1 MISSFTITQAGF
13 VATTVI
19 FFGLLLSRLRKSLAA
34 TSFAERKKKKI
45 FNGTLI
51 GLIAWAIVTGVLSL
65 SGILSDFSSFPPKI
79 GIVLIIP
86 LATII
91 WLIRTTEVKEI
102 LMHTPPE
109 SIIWLQS
116 FRIVV
121 EVLIWR
127 LFVDNLAP
135 IQMTFEGLNFD
146 ILSGL
151 TAVAVGY
158 LVANK
163 KISSKLVIL
172 WNFACLALLV
182 NIVTV
187 AILSMPTPFRVF
199 MNEPANTI
207 VTKFPIVWLPAFLVP
222 LAYGLH
228 FLSLRQWMG
237 NGEIGK
243 LGNKEI
249 RR

>member
-1 MISSFTITQAGF
+1 MNPSYTITQAGF
-13 VATTVI
+13 IATTII
-19 FFGLLLSRLRKSLAA
+19 FYGLLLQRLRKSLAA
-34 TSFAERKKKKI
+34 TSFTEGKKKKI

-51 GLIAWAIVTGVLSL
+51 SLIVWAIATSVLSL
-65 SGILSDFSSFPPKI
+65 SGILSDFNSFPPKI

-86 LATII
+86 LVAII
-91 WLIRTTEVKEI
+91 WMVRTKEVKEI

-135 IQMTFEGLNFD
+135 IQMTFEGRNFD
-146 ILSGL
+146 ILSGITAL
-151 TAVAVGY
+151 AVAY

-163 KISSKLVIL
+163 KISSLLVII
-172 WNFACLALLV
+172 WNFACIAVLL
-182 NIVTV
+182 NIVTIAV
-187 AILSMPTPFRVF
+187 LSMPTPFRVF

-207 VTKFPIVWLPAFLVP
+207 VTKFPVVWLPALLVP

-228 FLSLRQWMG
+228 FLSLRQYF
-237 NGEIGK
+237 NQVP
-243 LGNKEI
+243 
-249 RR
+249 R

>member
-1 MISSFTITQAGF
+1 MNLSFTITQAGF
-13 VATTVI
+13 IATTVV

-34 TSFAERKKKKI
+34 TSFTESKKKKI

-51 GLIAWAIVTGVLSL
+51 SLIGWAIVTSVLSL
-65 SGILSDFSSFPPKI
+65 SGIISDFSSFPPKI
-79 GIVLIIP
+79 GILLIIP
-86 LATII
+86 LITII
-91 WLIRTTEVKEI
+91 WIIRTTEMKEI

-121 EVLIWR
+121 EILIWR

-135 IQMTFEGLNFD
+135 IQMTFEGRNFD
-146 ILSGL
+146 IISGL
-151 TAVAVGY
+151 TALVVAY
-158 LVANK
+158 FVASK
-163 KISSKLVIL
+163 RISSSLVII

-182 NIVTV
+182 NTVTI

-207 VTKFPIVWLPAFLVP
+207 VTKFPIVLLPAFLVP

-228 FLSLRQWMG
+228 FLSLRQWVG
-237 NGEIGK
+237 ELGDREIG
-243 LGNKEI
+243 
-249 RR
+249 R

>member
-1 MISSFTITQAGF
+1 MNSSYTITQAGF
-13 VATTVI
+13 IATTVI
-19 FFGLLLSRLRKSLAA
+19 FYGLLLALLKKSLAS
-34 TSFAERKKKKI
+34 TSFTESKKKKI

-51 GLIAWAIVTGVLSL
+51 SLVAWAIVTAILSL
-65 SGILSDFSSFPPKI
+65 AGILSDFSTFPPKLFI
-79 GIVLIIP
+79 TLIVP
-86 LATII
+86 LVTII
-91 WLIRTTEVKEI
+91 WVVRTREVKEI
-102 LMHTPPE
+102 LLNTPPQ
-109 SIIWLQS
+109 SIIWIQS

-135 IQMTFEGLNFD
+135 IQMTFEGRNFD

-151 TAVAVGY
+151 SAIVIAI
-158 LVANK
+158 LVTKN
-163 KISSKLVIL
+163 KISPTLVIL

-199 MNEPANTI
+199 MNEPVNTI
-207 VTKFPIVWLPAFLVP
+207 VTRFPIVWLPALLVP

-228 FLSLRQWMG
+228 FLSLRQYWR
-237 NGEIGK
+237 
-243 LGNKEI
+243 GNKEI
-249 RR
+249 RQ

>member
-1 MISSFTITQAGF
+1 MNLSYTITQAGF
-13 VATTVI
+13 IATTLV
-19 FFGLLLSRLRKSLAA
+19 FFGLLLSRLWKSLAA
-34 TSFAERKKKKI
+34 TSFTESKKKKI

-51 GLIAWAIVTGVLSL
+51 SLIGWAIVTSILSL

-86 LATII
+86 LVTII
-91 WLIRTTEVKEI
+91 WLIRTKEVKEI
-102 LMHTPPE
+102 LMHTPPA

-121 EVLIWR
+121 EILIWR

-135 IQMTFEGLNFD
+135 IQMTFEGRNFD
-146 ILSGL
+146 IISGL
-151 TAVAVGY
+151 TALVVAY

-163 KISSKLVIL
+163 KISSPLVII

-182 NIVTV
+182 NIVV
-187 AILSMPTPFRVF
+187 IAILSMPTPFRVF
-199 MNEPANTI
+199 TNEPANTI

-228 FLSLRQWMG
+228 FLSLRQYW
-237 NGEIGK
+237 GK
-243 LGNKEI
+243 M
-249 RR
+249 RS